1 MPPAVSMIGNRFVL
15 VTGDEQAGGI
25 ADVRKAVDI
34 HRGGLPVAV
43 KLLRE
48 AEKDVTLLTFFEREK
63 DSLQALD
70 HPNIIGLVDAGW
82 DEGAG
87 RFYVALEW
95 ADGGTLAERLA
106 DNGPYSWRDF
116 FARIGV
122 PLADALAHAHLKQVE
137 HRDLKPQNVL
147 LSGDG
152 TPKLADFNIAKLRDQ
167 LAGEEDAGLTVA
179 HFRSNLYA
187 PPERTDA
194 VPFSRDVW
202 SFGVLAIH
210 AMSVERANDFPDL
223 LPMLEA
229 LDVPEEIRRLL
240 RTCIAM
246 DPHSR
251 PQNGAVLLAQLEAAL
266 QEVGG
271 RAARRTNLLWLKMTA
286 SAARGL
292 LSLAQ
297 GERPDFAQA
306 EGAMLNDL
314 AGEVFAE
321 FGTDRDSGLPQ
332 FDAVTLVGNQF
343 RYKIVRDSRQA
354 NSVRM
359 VVVTATTIRPEWLA
373 RARGRAC
380 PVRSKVSFCFG
391 DRCPEGAELGYD
403 ALFEALDAH
412 QEARQNAAAERDFG
426 DLLNDWQRVLEAR
439 EQLERGELQPVAYR
453 GRSTDGREV
462 EFQAV
467 QAVGL
472 VVEGDEWEV
481 RETGV
486 DRLVARGE
494 VVSYSLD
501 SITLRFKRV
510 PRDLPGSGRLTPY
523 LGPSQVALG
532 RQLDAL
538 RAVAWRESVSPVL
551 RDVIERPEAL
561 PPTPAAE
568 VTAWFREDLD
578 ESKKDVVRHAL
589 SGSGLVL
596 VEGPPGTGKT
606 TVIAEI
612 VQQILDRAPSTR
624 ILLVSQTHI
633 AIDNALQRL
642 EQAGL
647 SDMVRLGRGTDDPR
661 VADSARHLLLEQQMK
676 QWAKKIRKRAD
687 KYITALAQQH
697 GLEERYLRSAFAMQE
712 LAVVLGDIDYVQQR
726 LTELADHRTG
736 TSRITSGEPVDD
748 IVDVKARLE
757 ELQAERD
764 ILVEQVRHLL
774 SGDLTISTEPSQS
787 EARYAVEAILGTS
800 QDRQALIKL
809 MDLQAEWLHRVE
821 SDKGML
827 KAFLSS
833 RSVVAGTAVGFIGQ
847 RAVRD
852 VRFDLCIFD
861 EASKATA
868 TETLVPMSRAQRWIL
883 VGDTRQLPPSDED
896 LLNNKQI
903 MKDFKLTPEL
913 VSTTLFQHLADGLP
927 KAARH
932 LLREQYRMI
941 KPIGDLISSCF
952 YDDQLIS
959 PRAEQLPGYD
969 GLGKPVLWI
978 NTEKLGDRR
987 REQGSG
993 AGRSYANREEA
1004 RIAADRLQIIDRAV
1018 DMGVIKPSGGRLDV
1032 LVISPYSRQVEELR
1046 LKIAP
1051 LGLRHLDVTVLTV
1064 DAVQGR
1070 ECDLAIFTVTRSND
1084 RSRLG
1089 FLGQPY
1095 WRRINVA
1102 LSRARYGLTIVGDA
1116 RFCRSAPGALREVL
1130 LYADSHRDD
1139 CEVRDADHF

>member
-1 MPPAVSMIGNRFVL
+1 MIGNRFVL
-15 VTGDEQAGGI
+15 VAGGEQAGGI
-25 ADVRKAVDI
+25 ADIRKAVDI
-34 HRGGLPVAV
+34 HHGGQPVAI

-70 HPNIIGLVDAGW
+70 HPNIIRLVDAGW
-82 DEGAG
+82 DEGIG

-95 ADGGTLAERLA
+95 AAGGTLAERIA
-106 DNGPYSWRDF
+106 DHGPYAWQEF
-116 FARIGV
+116 FARVGV

-147 LSGDG
+147 LSSDG

-167 LAGEEDAGLTVA
+167 LAGDEAAGLTVA
-179 HFRSNLYA
+179 HYRSDLYA
-187 PPERTDA
+187 PPERTTA
-194 VPFSRDVW
+194 IPFTRDIW

-210 AMSVERANDFPDL
+210 AMSAERARDFPDL
-223 LPMLEA
+223 VPLLEA
-229 LDVPEEIRRLL
+229 LDLPEEIRRLL
-240 RTCIAM
+240 RRCIAM
-246 DPHSR
+246 DPHAR
-251 PQNGAVLLAQLEAAL
+251 PQNGAILHAHLEAAL

-271 RAARRTNLLWLKMTA
+271 RAARRTNLVWLKMTA

-292 LSLAQ
+292 LAAGQ
-297 GERPDFAQA
+297 GERPDIEQA

-321 FGTDRDSGLPQ
+321 FGTDHGSGLPQ
-332 FDAVTLVGNQF
+332 YDTVTLAGGQY
-343 RYKIVRDSRQA
+343 RYKLVRDSREA

-359 VVVTATTIRPEWLA
+359 VVVTATPIRPEWLA
-373 RARGRAC
+373 RARERAC
-380 PVRSKVSFCFG
+380 PMRSKVTFSFG
-391 DRCPEGAELGYD
+391 QRCPEGAELGYD
-403 ALFEALDAH
+403 TLFESLDAH
-412 QEARQNAAAERDFG
+412 EEARQNAALARDFG
-426 DLLNDWQRVLEAR
+426 DLLNDWQRILEAR
-439 EQLERGELQPVAYR
+439 EQLERGEIQPVAYR
-453 GRSTDGREV
+453 GRSINGQQV

-472 VVEGDEWEV
+472 VVDGEEWEV
-481 RETGV
+481 RETGM
-486 DRLVARGE
+486 DRPVARGD
-494 VVSYSLD
+494 VVAHTPD
-501 SITLRFKRV
+501 SITLRFKRA
-510 PRDLPGSGRLTPY
+510 PKDLPGSGRLTPHI
-523 LGPSQVALG
+523 GPSQVALG

-561 PPTPAAE
+561 PLSPPKEIT
-568 VTAWFREDLD
+568 TWFRADLD
-578 ESKKDVVRHAL
+578 DSKKDVVRHAA
-589 SGSGLVL
+589 SGAGLVL

-612 VQQILDRAPSTR
+612 IQQILDQAPATR

-647 SDMVRLGRGTDDPR
+647 TNIVRLGRGIDDPR
-661 VADSARHLLLEQQMK
+661 VAEPTRHLLLEQQMK
-676 QWAKKIRKRAD
+676 QWARTIRKRAD
-687 KYITALAQQH
+687 KHITALARQH
-697 GLEERYLRSAFAMQE
+697 GLEERHLRSAFALQE
-712 LAVVLGDIDYVQQR
+712 LAVVLGDITHVQQR
-726 LTELADHRTG
+726 LTEATDHRAG
-736 TSRITSGEPVDD
+736 TSSLTSAEPVDD
-748 IVDVKARLE
+748 VVDIESRLE

-764 ILVEQVRHLL
+764 ILIEQVRHLL
-774 SGDLTISTEPSQS
+774 GGDLTISTKPSQA
-787 EARYAVEAILGTS
+787 EARNAVGAILGPS
-800 QDRQALIKL
+800 QDQQSLIDL

-821 SDKGML
+821 SDRGML

-833 RSVVAGTAVGFIGQ
+833 RSVVAGTAIGFLAQ

-868 TETLVPMSRAQRWIL
+868 TETLVPMSRAKRWIL

-903 MKDFKLTPEL
+903 MKDFSLTPEL
-913 VSTTLFQHLADGLP
+913 VSTTLFQHLANSVP
-927 KAARH
+927 NAATH

-952 YDDQLIS
+952 YEDRLIS
-959 PRAEQLPGYD
+959 PRTDQLPGYD

-978 NTEKLGDRR
+978 NTEKLGDKR
-987 REQGSG
+987 REQGGG
-993 AGRSYANREEA
+993 ASLSYANREEA
-1004 RIAADRLQIIDRAV
+1004 RIAANRLQTIDRAV
-1018 DMGVIKPSGGRLDV
+1018 DKGVIKPPNERLDV
-1032 LVISPYSRQVEELR
+1032 LLIAPYSRQVEELR
-1046 LKIAP
+1046 RKLAP
-1051 LGLRHLDVTVLTV
+1051 LKLRRLDVTVLTV

-1084 RSRLG
+1084 KGRLG
-1089 FLGQPY
+1089 FLSQPY

-1102 LSRARYGLTIVGDA
+1102 LSRARYGLTIIGDA
-1116 RFCRSAPGALREVL
+1116 RFCRATPGALREVL
-1130 LYADSHRDD
+1130 LYADSHPDD
-1139 CEVRDADHF
+1139 CEVRDADHS